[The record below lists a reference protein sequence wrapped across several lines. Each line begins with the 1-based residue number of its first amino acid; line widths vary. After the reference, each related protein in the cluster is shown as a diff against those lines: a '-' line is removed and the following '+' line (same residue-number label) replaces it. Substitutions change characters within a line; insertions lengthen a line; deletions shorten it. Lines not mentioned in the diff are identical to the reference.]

1 MQKIIAIKEIIDA
14 TTVNDIRPI
23 GISSFVHILSMLIS
37 WQKRIVCLNN
47 MLDKSALESVY

>member
-14 TTVNDIRPI
+14 ATVNDIRPI